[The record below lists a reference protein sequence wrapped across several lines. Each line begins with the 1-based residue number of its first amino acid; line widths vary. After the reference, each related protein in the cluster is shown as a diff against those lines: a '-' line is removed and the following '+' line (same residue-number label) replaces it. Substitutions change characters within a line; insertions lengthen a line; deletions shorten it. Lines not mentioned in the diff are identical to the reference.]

1 MARELLTSW
10 GDFQLAVDRLL
21 ALAEREILVYDDDL
35 ARFKLEGGP
44 RLDCLKRLLQP
55 RRQNCLRIALQKAS
69 TLQRSSPRLMR
80 LLADY
85 SGCMTVLETP
95 DHLNHLRDS
104 MLLVD
109 GRHGIVLFDRNQA
122 RLKLLVDETRELE
135 PYLQRFEELWQEGGS
150 PLSATTL
157 GL

>member
-10 GDFQLAVDRLL
+10 GDLQLAVDRLL
-21 ALAEREILVYDDDL
+21 ALAEREILVFDDDL
-35 ARFKLEGGP
+35 ARFKLDDGP
-44 RLDCLKRLLQP
+44 RLEHLKRLLQP
-55 RRQNCLRIALQKAS
+55 RRPDCLRIALQKAS

-109 GRHGIVLFDRNQA
+109 GRHGIVLFDRNQP
-122 RLKLLVDETRELE
+122 RSKLLVDETRELE

>member
-10 GDFQLAVDRLL
+10 GDLQLAVDRLL
-21 ALAEREILVYDDDL
+21 GLAEREILVFDDDL
-35 ARFKLEGGP
+35 ARFKLDDGP
-44 RLDCLKRLLQP
+44 RLEHLKRLLQP
-55 RRQNCLRIALQKAS
+55 RRQDCLRIALQKAS

-95 DHLNHLRDS
+95 EHLNHLRDS